1 MTTDTPTAY
10 RLPFG
15 RLLRVETR
23 KLLDTRTSMIMMG
36 VLVGAAVVLVVGRAL
51 YGGPADLFTLAG
63 TAGIASGT
71 LLPVLGILS
80 LTGEWSHRSAL
91 TTFTLEPRR
100 GRVLVAKCLP
110 VLVAAVAACLL
121 ALLVAVPATAV
132 AAAAQGG
139 QAAWELDPGQVLG
152 WIATTILSTAQG
164 LALGL
169 LLLNAPAAIVIYL
182 VSPMLWSFIGQLG
195 PVGETAGE
203 WLDPNRTISV
213 LMSSD
218 LTGGD
223 AARLAVSVV
232 LWIVIPAGVGV
243 LRVLRKDVH

>member
-1 MTTDTPTAY
+1 MTNDTPTTY

-15 RLLRVETR
+15 RLLRVEAR

-36 VLVGAAVVLVVGRAL
+36 VLIGVAVALVVGRAL
-51 YGGPADLFTLAG
+51 AGGPTDLFTLAG

-80 LTGEWSHRSAL
+80 LTGEWSHRTAL

-100 GRVLVAKCLP
+100 GRVLAAKCLP
-110 VLVAAVAACLL
+110 VLAAAVAGCLL
-121 ALLVAVPATAV
+121 ALLVAVPTTALT
-132 AAAAQGG
+132 AAAQGG
-139 QAAWELDPGQVLG
+139 QVAWELDPGQVLG
-152 WIATTILSTAQG
+152 WIATTVLSTAQG

-182 VSPMLWSFIGQLG
+182 VNPMLWSFVGQLG
-195 PVGETAGE
+195 PVGESAGE

-243 LRVLRKDVH
+243 LRVLRREVR

>member
-1 MTTDTPTAY
+1 MTTDTPTADH
-10 RLPFG
+10 LPFG

-36 VLVGAAVVLVVGRAL
+36 VLIAVAVALVVGRAL

-80 LTGEWSHRSAL
+80 LTGEWSHRTAL

-100 GRVLVAKCLP
+100 GRVLAAKCLP

-132 AAAAQGG
+132 AAAAHGG

-152 WIATTILSTAQG
+152 WIATTIVSTAQG

-182 VSPMLWSFIGQLG
+182 VNPMLWSFVGRLG
-195 PVGETAGE
+195 PVGESAGE

-213 LMSSD
+213 LMSSG
-218 LTGGD
+218 LTGAD
-223 AARLAVSVV
+223 TARLVVSVV

-243 LRVLRKDVH
+243 LRVLRKEVR